1 MLPTTV
7 NAPKDSTDQNVRPA
21 QIQENGT
28 SAQINAYVQLQR
40 LSGTDTNVFVIKICL
55 EINAFL
61 AQLQELGTPQRTN
74 VFAHLQRL
82 FSQAVIVNAQLAFT
96 ETTVFHALPQDT
108 GMSTQSNAFV
118 KILWSGMAPAAAA
131 LSLTSC
137 TKETASNVQTDIT
150 GSITDAKNV
159 IAHSLIFKC
168 SVKITPESQA
178 QQAAE
183 FNTDANKTSNLPK
196 TVRVVTCAFA
206 LHHLPWIVLH
216 KHASENESMIFY

>member
-7 NAPKDSTDQNVRPA
+7 NAPKDSTGQNVRPA

-96 ETTVFHALPQDT
+96 ETTVFHALPQDWDVNTKQCVCQNPLVWDGASCSCPQPYFMYQGNCVKCPDGYNWVDNRCKECHCTFVDLQVLGQNNT
-108 GMSTQSNAFV
+108 GVTSTT
-118 KILWSGMAPAAAA
+118 SGGIQYR
-131 LSLTSC
+131 C
-137 TKETASNVQTDIT
+137 K
-150 GSITDAKNV
+150 
-159 IAHSLIFKC
+159 
-168 SVKITPESQA
+168 
-178 QQAAE
+178 
-183 FNTDANKTSNLPK
+183 
-196 TVRVVTCAFA
+196 
-206 LHHLPWIVLH
+206 
-216 KHASENESMIFY
+216 

>member
-137 TKETASNVQTDIT
+137 TKE
-150 GSITDAKNV
+150 
-159 IAHSLIFKC
+159 IA
-168 SVKITPESQA
+168 
-178 QQAAE
+178 
-183 FNTDANKTSNLPK
+183 
-196 TVRVVTCAFA
+196 
-206 LHHLPWIVLH
+206 
-216 KHASENESMIFY
+216 